1 MKKYKSLVLLL
12 VVLICSFEPA
22 HKFYFSLTS
31 IKVNNGNKS
40 AAISCKLFTEDLEE
54 ILYLKTKVKFDLS
67 KSLESKTAN
76 DAIFN
81 YINEHL
87 YILIQNKKIPLKF
100 IGFELEGDVT
110 WIYIE
115 APMNSSKIKTL
126 TITNTLLCDL
136 TTEQTNLMQINW
148 NGKDF
153 SEKLTCINNR
163 FELLKPFSNN

>member
-1 MKKYKSLVLLL
+1 MKKYKSLVLLV
-12 VVLICSFEPA
+12 VVLICSFAPA
-22 HKFYFSLTS
+22 HKFYFSLTA
-31 IKVNNGNKS
+31 IKVNSDNKN

-54 ILYLKTKVKFDLS
+54 ILYLKTKLKFDLS

-81 YINEHL
+81 YVNENL
-87 YILIQNKKIPLKF
+87 LISQQNKKMPLKF

-110 WIYIE
+110 WVFIE

-136 TTEQTNLMQINW
+136 TQEQTNLMQINW

-153 SEKLTCINNR
+153 SEKLTCSNYR
-163 FELLKPFSNN
+163 FELKAIKQ

>member
-1 MKKYKSLVLLL
+1 MMKKYISLVLLV
-12 VVLICSFEPA
+12 VVLICSFAPT
-22 HKFYFSLTS
+22 HKFYFSLTA
-31 IKVNNGNKS
+31 IKVNNGNNN
-40 AAISCKLFTEDLEE
+40 AAISCKLFTDDLEE
-54 ILYLKTKVKFDLS
+54 ILYLKTKVKFDLT

-76 DAIFN
+76 DAILN
-81 YINEHL
+81 YINDHL
-87 YILIQNKKIPLKF
+87 FISLQNKKIPLKF

-136 TTEQTNLMQINW
+136 TQEQTNLMHINW

-153 SEKLTCINNR
+153 SEKLTCTNNR
-163 FELLKPFSNN
+163 FELLNPISK